1 MKRFTFVL
9 LAVSMTVATA
19 SFAQSTTSA
28 QESTGFIKEFGT
40 MWTFDTPP
48 IDYWRDTYGFE
59 ASQAWLDHVR
69 LSSVRIPGC
78 SASFVSEDGLVM
90 TNHHCARGCITQNSP
105 PDTNYQELGFVAATL
120 ADEKPC
126 RGSYADQLQS
136 FEDVTQRVRSA
147 VIGSTSV
154 RQVEQRDSVIDAIEG
169 ECRETTGLNCQV
181 VTFYQGGM
189 YSLYRYRRF
198 TDLRLV
204 ASPEEQ
210 TAFFGGDPDN
220 FTYPRYDV
228 DYTFFRVYEN
238 GEPYHPDNYL
248 KWSDHGADE
257 GELAFIIGN
266 PGSTGRLLTVA
277 QLDYLRDV
285 QYPAALA
292 GLERQLDIYETLAA
306 RSEADR
312 RRYENRIFG
321 IQNSQKAINGYLAGL
336 LDEDRMAWKAEFEG
350 NLQGRINADPNL
362 RGRFG
367 HAWDEIAEA
376 EQQRTSFAAEARWYG
391 FEGGNLIDIAGT
403 IALLPQ
409 QETLPDS
416 LRFPPFRSNR
426 LERTKQGVLRD
437 RPFDLQAEKLF
448 LTSQLEA
455 AAAELPPNDPY
466 LRAMLNGRTPA
477 AAAEA
482 LLDGTQLTDAAVREE
497 LVEGGASAVRASNDP
512 MIVAARAIAP
522 LAMRVADRERALNA
536 TISANAELV
545 GQAIFA
551 VYGTSLPPDATFTL
565 RITDGLVKTYPYNGT
580 IAPYKTTFWSLFGH
594 SAEFNGKV
602 PWNLSPKMEAA
613 RDAIDLN
620 TPVDFVSTN
629 DIIGG
634 NSGSPV
640 INKNAE
646 VVGLVFDGNIEM
658 LPNRFMFSDEVSRSV
673 SVHSSA
679 IIEVLRKVYGATRV
693 ADELQGIK

>member
-1 MKRFTFVL
+1 MKRYAFSL
-9 LAVSMTVATA
+9 LAVAMVLTTA
-19 SFAQSTTSA
+19 SYAQSTASP
-28 QESTGFIKEFGT
+28 QDSTGFIKEFGT

-48 IDYWRDTYGFE
+48 IAYWHDTYGFD
-59 ASQAWLDHVR
+59 ADQAWLDHVR
-69 LSSVRIPGC
+69 LSTVRIPGC
-78 SASFVSEDGLVM
+78 SASFVSENGLVM

-105 PDTNYQELGFVAATL
+105 PDTNYQEVGFVAATV

-147 VIGSTSV
+147 VTARNTV
-154 RQVEQRDSVIDAIEG
+154 RQVEQRDSVISTIQD
-169 ECRETTGLNCQV
+169 ECRASTGLNCQV

-198 TDLRLV
+198 TDVRLV

-228 DYTFFRVYEN
+228 DYTFLRVYQDDQ
-238 GEPYHPDNYL
+238 PYHPDNYL

-257 GELAFIIGN
+257 DELVFIVGN

-277 QLDYLRDV
+277 QLEYLRDV
-285 QYPAALA
+285 QYPASLA
-292 GLERQLDIYETLAA
+292 SLERQLHVYETLSA

-312 RRYENRIFG
+312 RRYENSIFG
-321 IQNSQKAINGYLAGL
+321 IQNSQKAISGYLTGV
-336 LDEDRMAWKAEFEG
+336 LDEDRMAWKQEFEG
-350 NLQGRINADPNL
+350 NLQGRINSDRNL
-362 RGRFG
+362 RAKFG
-367 HAWDEIAEA
+367 NAWTEIANA
-376 EQQRTSFAAEARWYG
+376 QRQVASFATQSRWYG
-391 FEGGNLIDIAGT
+391 FGGGNLINIAGT

-409 QETLPDS
+409 QEALPDS
-416 LRFPPFRSNR
+416 LRLQQFRANR
-426 LERTKQGVLRD
+426 LERTKRSVLGD
-437 RPFDLQAEKLF
+437 REFDLEAERLF

-455 AAAELPPNDPY
+455 AAAELPPTDPY

-482 LLDGTQLTDAAVREE
+482 LISGTRLADPTVREA
-497 LVEGGASAVRASNDP
+497 LVDGGASAVRASDDP
-512 MIVAARAIAP
+512 MIVAARAVAP
-522 LAMRVADRERALNA
+522 LVKEVADRERPLDA

-580 IAPYKTTFWSLFGH
+580 IAPYKTTFWGLFGH
-594 SAEFNGKV
+594 SADFDGKV
-602 PWNLSPKMEAA
+602 PFNVSPKMAAA
-613 RDAIDLN
+613 RDAIDMA

-658 LPNRFMFSDEVSRSV
+658 LPNRFMFSDDVSRTV

-693 ADELQGIK
+693 ANELQGIK